1 MNHVAYAR
9 FPGAAVMR
17 IAQIAPLVERVPPT
31 LYGGTERVVSWL
43 TEELV
48 GMGHEVTLFASGDS
62 LTEAKLEPI
71 VPRALRLA
79 GIDNFTPHNITMM
92 ERVAARQDDFDLL
105 HFHVEFFHY
114 PLFRRLAHKTLTT
127 LHGRQDL
134 PELPGIYRAFPH
146 MPLVSISNHQRKPVP
161 PVNWRGTVY
170 HGMPDGL
177 LKEGKGEGGY
187 LAFLGRI
194 CPEKGVLQAIEIARA
209 AGLPLKL
216 AAKVD
221 PADRDYFDNQVKPV
235 LEASPH
241 VEFIGEIGDSQKPAF
256 LGRAKALLFPIS
268 WPEPFGLVMIES
280 MACGT
285 PVIAFNCGSVPEIM
299 EDDLTGFVVKDV
311 QEAVAAVAKLDRLFR
326 PTIRSRFEERFS
338 AGAMARDYVKIYQEL
353 VMSVEPV
360 AVAAE

>member
-1 MNHVAYAR
+1 
-9 FPGAAVMR
+9 MR
-17 IAQIAPLVERVPPT
+17 IAQIAPLVESVPPT

-48 GMGHEVTLFASGDS
+48 ALGHDVTLFASGDS
-62 LTEAKLEPI
+62 VTKATLEPI
-71 VPRALRLA
+71 VPCALRLA
-79 GIDNFTPHNITMM
+79 GIHNSTPYNVIMM
-92 ERVAARQDDFDLL
+92 DQVAARQDAFDVL
-105 HFHVEFFHY
+105 HFHIDFFHY

-134 PELPGIYRAFPH
+134 PELPDIYRAFPH

-170 HGMPDGL
+170 HGLPEAL

-194 CPEKGVLQAIEIARA
+194 CADKGILPAIEIAGR
-209 AGLPLKL
+209 AGLTLKV

-221 PADRDYFDNQVKPV
+221 PVDHDYFEKQVRPV
-235 LEASPH
+235 LENSPH
-241 VEFIGEIGDSQKPAF
+241 VEFIGEIGDADKPRF
-256 LGRAKALLFPIS
+256 LGQARALLFPIS

-285 PVIAFNCGSVPEIM
+285 PVIAFRCGAVPEIM
-299 EDDLTGFVVKDV
+299 EDGLTGFVVDGV
-311 QEAVAAVAKLDRLFR
+311 EDAVAAVGKLGQLFR

-338 AGAMARDYVKIYQEL
+338 ARAMAREYVKIYQEL
-353 VMSVEPV
+353 ATSDEAV